1 MECGSREGMFDRPDG
16 REYNTNVN
24 IVHVRGNRM
33 AVKLENARGSLMKYG
48 KNFLLQNRDG
58 LAGRFNVRD
67 LTSGCGMALGTFY
80 RYFDSKDDLVRQIM
94 MEDWMKIMRSI
105 DSEIQSS
112 RSLYEKLKFIY
123 VQICNFEQVYRYSA
137 MNLLSQTEENRVFK
151 EKCLEDLQNKVADFL
166 TAEIDRNE
174 LQLTAKTDAAAY
186 LLIQLISATA
196 RNPALS
202 FDDLW
207 QCMNF
212 RDISIRKAV

>member
-1 MECGSREGMFDRPDG
+1 MFIREND
-16 REYNTNVN
+16 
-24 IVHVRGNRM
+24 M
-33 AVKLENARGSLMKYG
+33 AQKLENARGSLMKYG

-151 EKCLEDLQNKVADFL
+151 EKRLEDLQNKVADFL

>member
-1 MECGSREGMFDRPDG
+1 MFIREND
-16 REYNTNVN
+16 
-24 IVHVRGNRM
+24 M
-33 AVKLENARGSLMKYG
+33 AQKLENARGSLMKYG

>member
-1 MECGSREGMFDRPDG
+1 
-16 REYNTNVN
+16 
-24 IVHVRGNRM
+24 
-33 AVKLENARGSLMKYG
+33 
-48 KNFLLQNRDG
+48 
-58 LAGRFNVRD
+58 
-67 LTSGCGMALGTFY
+67 
-80 RYFDSKDDLVRQIM
+80 
-94 MEDWMKIMRSI
+94 
-105 DSEIQSS
+105 
-112 RSLYEKLKFIY
+112 LKFIY

>member
-1 MECGSREGMFDRPDG
+1 
-16 REYNTNVN
+16 
-24 IVHVRGNRM
+24 M
-33 AVKLENARGSLMKYG
+33 AQKLENARGSLMKYG